1 MAKRTITVFLCTGK
15 DCHKSWRHVTD
26 GSPGKWLKRQVEAA
40 ELPFKLNVVKTEC
53 MDRCD
58 QAATVC
64 FVNCS
69 QACVE
74 SEIDSVHDADRLLA
88 SLRVLA
94 DGAAAGMARNSE
106 IVHLD

>member
-26 GSPGKWLKRQVEAA
+26 GSPAKWLKRQVEAA
-40 ELPFKLNVVKTEC
+40 GLPFKLNIVKTEC

-58 QAATVC
+58 QAATLC
-64 FVNCS
+64 FVNGG
-69 QACVE
+69 QACME
-74 SEIDSVHDADRLLA
+74 SEIDSVHDVDRLLA

-94 DGAAAGMARNSE
+94 DGAAVAVTRDSE